1 MAAAVHRL
9 VPEQGLT
16 FLWVMLSTMILGTWK
31 RESPWRWIL
40 LVVPFIPIADTIHK
54 ILRPQQV
61 SRAVLWGSVLM
72 LLPAVAGAFGGSYMR
87 LMIDNIFL
95 HKDE

>member
-95 HKDE
+95 HKAE